1 MDTLKMTDLI
11 PDEGVRI
18 LFEDNHL
25 LVAFKP
31 AGVLSQSDG
40 SDAPDMLTVLK
51 RYLKIKYDKPGEV
64 FLGLLHRLD
73 RPVSGVM
80 VFAKT
85 SKCASRI
92 SEQIKTRK
100 VTKRYHAVVNGIPGE
115 TSAKLTDY
123 LLKDSKSN
131 TTKVV
136 SASVPGAKKAVLDY
150 KVISSAG
157 DKGMTFSLLDI
168 ELESGR
174 GHQIR
179 TQLSSRGHFIIGD
192 MRYGDGKIKCDIALE
207 SYLIGFYHPVSKEYM
222 EFSLPLKEDY
232 PWSLFLEK

>member
-1 MDTLKMTDLI
+1 MKDVI
-11 PDEGVRI
+11 PEEGVKI
-18 LFEDNHL
+18 IFEDNHV
-25 LVAFKP
+25 LVAYKP

-40 SDAPDMLTVLK
+40 SDAPDMLTILK
-51 RYLKIKYDKPGEV
+51 RYLKVRYDKPGEV

-80 VFAKT
+80 VFART

-92 SEQIKTRK
+92 SEQIKKRQ
-100 VTKRYHAVVNGIPGE
+100 VTKRYHAVVNGIPADSEGR
-115 TSAKLTDY
+115 LMDY
-123 LLKDSKSN
+123 LLKDGKTN
-131 TTKVV
+131 TTSVV
-136 SASVPGAKKAVLDY
+136 SASVPGAKKAVLSY
-150 KVISSAG
+150 KVKGSAE
-157 DKGMTFSLLDI
+157 DKGNTFSLLDI

-207 SYLIGFYHPVSKEYM
+207 SYLIGFKHPVSKEYM
-222 EFSLPLKEDY
+222 EFALPLKEDY

>member
-1 MDTLKMTDLI
+1 MDTDKMNDLT
-11 PDEGVRI
+11 PEEGVKI
-18 LFEDNHL
+18 IFEDNHV

-51 RYLKIKYDKPGEV
+51 KYLKIKYDKPGEV

-73 RPVSGVM
+73 RPVSGIM
-80 VFAKT
+80 VFART

-92 SEQIKTRK
+92 SEQIKKRE
-100 VTKRYHAVVNGIPGE
+100 VTKRYHAVVNGIPSKPEGRL
-115 TSAKLTDY
+115 SDY
-123 LLKDSKSN
+123 LLKDRATN
-131 TTKVV
+131 TTRVV
-136 SASVPGAKKAVLDY
+136 SGPLPGAKEAVLRY
-150 KVISSAG
+150 KLISSAEDAG
-157 DKGMTFSLLDI
+157 KSFSLLDI

-207 SYLIGFYHPVSKEYM
+207 SYLIGFKHPVSKEYM
-222 EFSLPLKEDY
+222 EFKLPLKEDY

>member
-1 MDTLKMTDLI
+1 MDTCKMTAPV

-18 LFEDNHL
+18 IFEDNHL
-25 LVAFKP
+25 LVAYKP

-40 SDAPDMLTVLK
+40 SDAPDMLSILK
-51 RYLKIKYDKPGEV
+51 KYLKVKYDKPGEV

-80 VFAKT
+80 VFART

-92 SEQIKTRK
+92 SEQIKKRE
-100 VTKRYHAVVNGIPGE
+100 VSKRYHAVVNGIPSKPE
-115 TSAKLTDY
+115 DKLTDY
-123 LLKDSKSN
+123 LLKDSRTNRTS
-131 TTKVV
+131 VV
-136 SASVPGAKKAVLDY
+136 NSSVPGAKKAVLNY
-150 KVISSAG
+150 RLISSAE
-157 DKGMTFSLLDI
+157 DKGQTFSLLDI